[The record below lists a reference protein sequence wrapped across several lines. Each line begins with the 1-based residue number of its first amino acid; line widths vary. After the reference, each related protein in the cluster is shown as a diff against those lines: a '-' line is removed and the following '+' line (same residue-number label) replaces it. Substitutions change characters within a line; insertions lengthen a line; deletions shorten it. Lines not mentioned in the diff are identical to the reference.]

1 MKVLNISQLSK
12 SFVGETI
19 FENLSF
25 SINHREKVGL
35 VGSNGTGK
43 TTLFRILTN
52 QITADSGSV
61 MIPKTIRVGYLKQN
75 THITS
80 ENSVY
85 EEVKEVFAPI
95 FRMEEE
101 MRELE
106 HEIAAKS
113 DQTDLLPRL
122 MERYAHLQDEYT
134 KANGY
139 ACESELKGA
148 LRGLGFDENEFF
160 KPVNQLSGGQKSRV
174 ILAKLLLEKADL
186 LLLDEPTNH
195 LDLAAI
201 EWLEKYIRDYAGAVL
216 VISHDRYF
224 LDATVQ
230 RILHLHHQQ
239 LDSYPGNYSAFVVHK
254 EKLYAEL
261 EKRFMIQQKEI
272 KRQEAMI
279 RDFMDRKSAR
289 SIRQAKSRQKM
300 LDRMKK
306 MDTPSGEQGNMKLRF
321 SPSIKS
327 GNDVLQ
333 ISGLSKSY
341 GDQKIFRD
349 LAFSLYRQERI
360 GLIGPNG
367 VGKTTLFRVLLGEI
381 LPTAGDINFGHHVH
395 AAHFDQEHTNLNP
408 NKTIVDEIWDE
419 NPTFDHYHIRSLLAR
434 FLFFGDDLFK
444 EIESLSGGEKARLA
458 LLKLMLSEANF
469 LLMDEPTNHLDL
481 ESKEALEN
489 ALRHYDGTLFV
500 ISHDRYFLNRV
511 ATRIFELTDNG
522 IESYLGNYD
531 YYLEKKNEVIDSS
544 VDPTPTNKTAL
555 KAERKRIKDE
565 EKKKRQLRKD
575 LQELENTITEKESA
589 IEDFHTQLCDEEVY
603 TDPERSRLIHQAL
616 EATETALEQALEA
629 WTELLEIL
637 EEE

>member
-25 SINHREKVGL
+25 SVNHREKVGL

-52 QITADSGSV
+52 QISADSGSV

-85 EEVKEVFAPI
+85 DEVREVFAPI
-95 FRMEEE
+95 FQMEED

-106 HEIAAKS
+106 HEIAAQS
-113 DQTDLLPRL
+113 AHSDLLPRL
-122 MERYAHLQDEYT
+122 MERYALLQDTYT

-139 ACESELKGA
+139 ACESELRGA
-148 LRGLGFDENEFF
+148 LRGLGFSEEEFS

-186 LLLDEPTNH
+186 LLMDEPTNH

-201 EWLEKYIRDYAGAVL
+201 EWLEKYIRDYPGAVL

-239 LDSYPGNYSAFVVHK
+239 LDSFPGNYSDFIVHRQ
-254 EKLYAEL
+254 KLYAEL
-261 EKRFMIQQKEI
+261 EKRYMIQQKEI
-272 KRQEAMI
+272 KRQEVMI

-306 MDTPSGEQGNMKLRF
+306 MDTPSGEQDNMKLRF
-321 SPSIKS
+321 SPRIKS
-327 GNDVLQ
+327 GNEVLQ
-333 ISGLSKSY
+333 ISDLSKSY
-341 GDQKIFRD
+341 GDQEIFHD

-381 LPTAGDINFGHHVH
+381 LQSAGEVNFGHHVH

-419 NPTFDHYHIRSLLAR
+419 NPTFDHYRIRSLLAR

-444 EIESLSGGEKARLA
+444 EIDALSGGEKARLA

-489 ALRHYDGTLFV
+489 ALMHYDGTLFV

-511 ATRIFELTDNG
+511 ATRIFDLTDHG
-522 IESYLGNYD
+522 IKSYMGNYN
-531 YYLEKKNEVIDSS
+531 YYLEKKNEIVDAS
-544 VDPTPTNKTAL
+544 VDPIPTNKTAL
-555 KAERKRIKDE
+555 KAERKRKKDE
-565 EKKKRQLRKD
+565 EKKKRQQRKN
-575 LQELENTITEKESA
+575 LQELENAITEKEAA
-589 IEDFHTQLCDEEVY
+589 IEDYHSQLCLEEVY
-603 TDPERSRLIHQAL
+603 TDPERSRLIHQSL
-616 EATETALEQALEA
+616 EETETALNEALEA
-629 WTELLEIL
+629 WTELIEIL

>member
-35 VGSNGTGK
+35 VGSNGAGK
-43 TTLFRILTN
+43 TTLFRILTG
-52 QITADSGSV
+52 QISSDSGSV

-80 ENSVY
+80 ENTVY
-85 EEVKEVFAPI
+85 EEVREVFAPI
-95 FRMEEE
+95 FAMEEE

-106 HEIAAKS
+106 QEIS
-113 DQTDLLPRL
+113 RQTDSPELPKL
-122 MERYAHLQDEYT
+122 MDRYARLQDAYT
-134 KANGY
+134 QANGY

-148 LRGLGFDENEFF
+148 LRGLGFSEAEFHR
-160 KPVNQLSGGQKSRV
+160 PVNQLSGGQKSRV

-230 RILHLHHQQ
+230 RILHMHHQQ
-239 LDSYPGNYSAFVVHK
+239 LDSYPGNYSTFIVHRQK
-254 EKLYAEL
+254 MYEEL
-261 EKRFMIQQKEI
+261 EKRFLIQQKEI

-279 RDFMDRKSAR
+279 RDFMDRRSAR

-300 LDRMKK
+300 LDRMKRI
-306 MDTPSGEQGNMKLRF
+306 DSPQGDQGNMKLRF
-321 SPSIKS
+321 SPKIQS
-327 GNDVLQ
+327 GNDVLRV
-333 ISGLSKSY
+333 SNLGKSY
-341 GDQKIFRD
+341 GDQEIFKE
-349 LAFSLYRQERI
+349 LAFALYRQERI

-367 VGKTTLFRVLLGEI
+367 VGKTTLFRVLLGEV
-381 LPTAGDINFGHHVH
+381 LPTTGDVDFGHHVYP
-395 AAHFDQEHTNLNP
+395 AHFDQEHTNLNG

-419 NPTFDHYHIRSLLAR
+419 NPTFDHYRIRSLLAR

-444 EIESLSGGEKARLA
+444 EIEALSGGEKARLA
-458 LLKLMLSEANF
+458 LLKLMLSESNF

-489 ALRHYDGTLFV
+489 ALMHYDGTLFV

-511 ATRIFELTDNG
+511 ATRIFELTEDG
-522 IESYLGNYD
+522 IQSYMGNYD
-531 YYLEKKNEVIDSS
+531 YYLEKKNEVIDAS
-544 VDPTPTNKTAL
+544 VDPIPTNKTAL
-555 KAERKRIKDE
+555 KAERKKRKEE
-565 EKKKRQLRKD
+565 EKARKQQKKN
-575 LQELENTITEKESA
+575 LQELENTIEEKETA
-589 IEDFHTQLCDEEVY
+589 IEEFHNQLCKEEIY
-603 TDPERSRLIHQAL
+603 SNPEQSRLIHLAL
-616 EATETALEQALEA
+616 EETEAALNEALERWEAL
-629 WTELLEIL
+629 TELMEA
-637 EEE
+637 E

>member
-25 SINHREKVGL
+25 SINNREKVGL
-35 VGSNGTGK
+35 VGANGAGK
-43 TTLFRILTN
+43 TTLFRIMTGQLS
-52 QITADSGSV
+52 ADSGSV

-80 ENSVY
+80 EKTVY
-85 EEVKEVFAPI
+85 EEVRAVFDPI
-95 FRMEEE
+95 FAMEAE

-106 HEIAAKS
+106 MAISNQMES
-113 DQTDLLPRL
+113 PELSRL
-122 MERYAHLQDEYT
+122 MERYAKLQEEYE
-134 KANGY
+134 AVNGY
-139 ACESELKGA
+139 ACESELRGA
-148 LRGLGFDENEFF
+148 LRGLGFEESEFHR
-160 KPVNQLSGGQKSRV
+160 PVNQLSGGQKSRV

-201 EWLEKYIRDYAGAVL
+201 EWLEKYIRDYKGAVL

-230 RILHLHHQQ
+230 RILHMHHHQ
-239 LDSYPGNYSAFVVHK
+239 LDSYPGNYSSFVVHK
-254 EKLYAEL
+254 EKMYEEL

-279 RDFMDRKSAR
+279 RDFMDRRSAR

-300 LDRMKK
+300 LERMKRI
-306 MDTPSGEQGNMKLRF
+306 DSPQSDQGNMKLRF
-321 SPSIKS
+321 TPRVKS
-327 GNDVLQ
+327 GNDVLRV
-333 ISGLSKSY
+333 SGLSKSY
-341 GDQKIFRD
+341 GDQEIFKD

-367 VGKTTLFRVLLGEI
+367 VGKTTLFRVLLGDVM
-381 LPTAGDINFGHHVH
+381 PTEGDVDFGHHVH
-395 AAHFDQEHTNLNP
+395 AAHFDQEHTNLNG

-419 NPTFDHYHIRSLLAR
+419 NPTFDHYRIRSLLAR

-444 EIESLSGGEKARLA
+444 EISALSGGEKARLA

-489 ALRHYDGTLFV
+489 ALRHYDGTIFV

-511 ATRIFELTDNG
+511 ATRIFELTEDG
-522 IESYLGNYD
+522 IQSYMGNYD
-531 YYLEKKNEVIDSS
+531 YYLEKKNEVIDAL
-544 VDPTPTNKTAL
+544 VDPVPTNKTAL
-555 KAERKRIKDE
+555 KAERKKRKEE
-565 EKKKRQLRKD
+565 EKAKRQQKKL
-575 LQELENTITEKESA
+575 LQELENTIEDKETA
-589 IEDFHTQLCDEEVY
+589 IDEFHTLLCQEEIY
-603 TDPERSRLIHQAL
+603 SDPDRSREIHAAL
-616 EATETALEQALEA
+616 EETETALNSALEEWEA
-629 WTELLEIL
+629 LTEIMES
-637 EEE
+637 E

>member
-52 QITADSGSV
+52 QISADSGSV

-85 EEVKEVFAPI
+85 DEVRDVFAPI

-106 HEIAAKS
+106 HEIAAQS
-113 DQTDLLPRL
+113 DNPDQLSRL
-122 MERYAHLQDEYT
+122 MERYAQVQDSYT
-134 KANGY
+134 AANGY
-139 ACESELKGA
+139 ACESELRGA
-148 LRGLGFDENEFF
+148 LRGLGFTEEEFS

-186 LLLDEPTNH
+186 LLMDEPTNH

-201 EWLEKYIRDYAGAVL
+201 EWLEKYIRDYPGAIL

-239 LDSYPGNYSAFVVHK
+239 LDSYPGNYSDFTVHRQ
-254 EKLYAEL
+254 KLYAEL
-261 EKRFMIQQKEI
+261 EKRFMLQQKEI

-300 LDRMKK
+300 LERMKK
-306 MDTPSGEQGNMKLRF
+306 MDTPSADQDNLKLRF

-327 GNDVLQ
+327 GNEVLQ
-333 ISGLSKSY
+333 ISNLSKSY
-341 GDQKIFRD
+341 GDQSIFSD
-349 LAFSLYRQERI
+349 LALSIYREERI

-381 LPTAGDINFGHHVH
+381 LPSAGEVNLGHHVH

-408 NKTIVDEIWDE
+408 NNTIVDEIWDE
-419 NPTFDHYHIRSLLAR
+419 NPTFDHYRIRSLLAR

-444 EIESLSGGEKARLA
+444 EIEALSGGEKARLA

-489 ALRHYDGTLFV
+489 ALMHYDGTLFV

-511 ATRIFELTDNG
+511 ATRIFELTDTG
-522 IESYLGNYD
+522 INSYMGNYD
-531 YYLEKKNEVIDSS
+531 YYVEKKNEIIDAS
-544 VDPTPTNKTAL
+544 VDPRPANKTVL
-555 KAERKRIKDE
+555 KAERKKIKDE
-565 EKKKRQLRKD
+565 EKKKRQQKKNLE
-575 LQELENTITEKESA
+575 ELENAIMEKESA
-589 IEDFHTQLCDEEVY
+589 IEAFHAQLCLEEVY

-616 EATETALEQALEA
+616 AETEATLNEA
-629 WTELLEIL
+629 VESWTELIEIL
-637 EEE
+637 EEQ